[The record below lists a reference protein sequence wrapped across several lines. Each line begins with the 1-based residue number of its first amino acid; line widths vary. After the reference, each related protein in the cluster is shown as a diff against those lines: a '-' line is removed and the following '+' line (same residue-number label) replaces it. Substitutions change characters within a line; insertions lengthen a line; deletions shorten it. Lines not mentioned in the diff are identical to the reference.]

1 MYDKKTTLRKQ
12 YKYNLYLMLSIL
24 SMVMGAGIF
33 GGIAL
38 YNVLKL
44 GDLIDFS
51 ITEPC
56 KMLNDKLNKKKK
68 TCTVLI
74 NISILLACLNV
85 FLTLLFIWGS
95 ILIIN
100 DYMNAVANYYSAAK
114 G

>member
-12 YKYNLYLMLSIL
+12 YKYNLYLMLSII
-24 SMVMGAGIF
+24 SMVMGSGIF

-38 YNVLKL
+38 YNVFKL

-56 KMLNDKLNKKKK
+56 KILNDKLNKKKK

-74 NISILLACLNV
+74 NISVFLACLNI
-85 FLTLLFIWGS
+85 FFTFIFIWGG
-95 ILIIN
+95 ILTIN
-100 DYMNAVANYYSAAK
+100 DYMNAFANYYSVAQ